1 MESKAGNVYEA
12 FKTYNNCLQ
21 GINQTESDIDSINSE
36 INRLQIERSKWDY
49 NDPNVVNGYVDDYIA
64 KETANHESAAYQKA
78 NEQANILS
86 RYENNLLLNYK
97 RFSSWYF
104 GKKGPSKADAV
115 LLNAIP
121 RIFNSDDEAKPRK
134 FGFVFNFG
142 KVKILLFIVSLLI
155 IGPAVLVFKLVD
167 VIFDIFLDGSII
179 SKLVAFAC
187 GLVGFYYWMVLFDY
201 IFKKAPAVKVIVLI
215 FAFLWVGLVIAQ
227 FIVAR
232 VALKSEA
239 DKILAIKFPDDYVD
253 KCQDAA
259 MYDFKRTLK
268 QWESDRTA
276 VLTGA
281 SNPFIDSVRS
291 SLRQEYDNYTASIT
305 SAQSDLQ
312 SKYNQKENYS
322 QQLVVDDERIKQAIA
337 LASESIKDVHY
348 NEAVMTDYVFFK
360 KGDKAVYKHEK
371 DPLVFLYQSESSAD
385 IHREI
390 AIFIGDF
397 FSGLVCEN
405 HFSIIDYYLVDFETG
420 GSLVSDDKDARQ
432 LLDIKMLKVINN
444 KESLDN
450 LYKSLSEQK
459 SRILGPGGTGD
470 ISTINPSRIKDGDKP
485 FKYFVVLHYGKEAVN
500 ISNNELQLYMG
511 SNKYGFFPVFIMSGA
526 EFTEILNQEGSAIN
540 SVIGEN
546 KGLMVDYQ
554 L

>member
-86 RYENNLLLNYK
+86 KYENNLLLNYK

-142 KVKILLFIVSLLI
+142 KIKILLFIVSLLI

-167 VIFDIFLDGSII
+167 VILDIFLDGSII

-281 SNPFIDSVRS
+281 SNPFIDSVRT
-291 SLRQEYDNYTASIT
+291 SLQQEYDNYTASIT
-305 SAQSDLQ
+305 SAQAELQ
-312 SKYNQKENYS
+312 SKLNQKENYS
-322 QQLVVDDERIKQAIA
+322 RQLEADDERINQSIA
-337 LASESIKDVHY
+337 LARESIKDVHY
-348 NEAVMTDYVFFK
+348 NDAVMTDFVFFK
-360 KGDKAVYKHEK
+360 KANNIAYKHEK
-371 DPLVFLYQSESSAD
+371 DPLVIIYKSESSAD

-390 AIFIGDF
+390 AVFIGDF

-450 LYKSLSEQK
+450 LYRSLSEQK

-470 ISTINPSRIKDGDKP
+470 ISTINPSRLKDGDKP

-500 ISNNELQLYMG
+500 ISNNELQLYLG
-511 SNKYGFFPVFIMSGA
+511 SNKYGLFPIFIMSESEFDDITKNNSGA
-526 EFTEILNQEGSAIN
+526 IC
-540 SVIGEN
+540 SVINECAPLRLN
-546 KGLMVDYQ
+546 YSI
-554 L
+554 